1 MQNFAEQHPIFS
13 KKLEETETM
22 IETSWYAIWAK
33 EWNTSTWLMSSLI
46 STLILGEIYAI
57 VLSVYPNFMIT
68 IWLSLGIQSLLYTSL
83 MTFLSI
89 LTLGVISGT
98 LFYAAHLIIKSMNH
112 FEDIYHLWLEVW
124 TQQTKHYT
132 PALIEQL
139 NVENIEKITRIL
151 EEFPAAT
158 PLVQFLKNDKN
169 AESIQQVVKLLKDIW
184 SQESMDAQIKVLTIH
199 LLTQY
204 VQEDNAKLHIN
215 NIWILWEYLQKNPE
229 LNLQMML
236 KVLENSSQIQ
246 KLVEQIQTHSNQPDM
261 IHHAFAK
268 PEMLPYV
275 QAMEETFPKRNLG
288 ERTESTR
295 QLFEDTTDSLISCP
309 LFNHLQEL
317 DDHEKSIRVKLLDT
331 IINHPQSQQIK
342 TLLIEINAIYP
353 TFFSDINKTLQILK
367 LFEKTASLELNI
379 TALANILVQLD
390 ENFCLALIQ
399 THEIHLKNNLELIHD
414 LLTRYFQLSQEE
426 KSDEKLQSIFEI
438 TESQWSEKEKDDFFK
453 KPELTPVEKS
463 EKIDQ
468 KPSKSIIR
476 KASSVFKAFK
486 PKKAKEH
493 QITPNTNTLE
503 EEQISTKAP
512 ESSIDLKKEWH
523 LFKEKKEKS
532 SKNIT
537 NQALELK

>member
-1 MQNFAEQHPIFS
+1 MQNLAEQHPILS
-13 KKLEETETM
+13 KKLEENETM
-22 IETSWYAIWAK
+22 MEASWTTVWAN

-46 STLILGEIYAI
+46 STLILGEIHAI
-57 VLSVYPNFMIT
+57 VLSIYPNFMIS

-83 MTFLSI
+83 MTFLTI

-98 LFYAAHLIIKSMNH
+98 LFYGAHLIIKSMNH
-112 FEDIYHLWLEVW
+112 FEYILHQWLEVW

-132 PALIEQL
+132 PGLIEQL
-139 NVENIEKITRIL
+139 NVENIEKITQIL
-151 EEFPAAT
+151 EGFPAAT

-169 AESIQQVVKLLKDIW
+169 SESIHQIVKLLKDIW

-229 LNLQMML
+229 LNLQIML

-246 KLVEQIQTHSNQPDM
+246 NLVEYIQNYSKQPDM
-261 IHHAFAK
+261 IHHAFDK
-268 PEMLPYV
+268 PEILPYV
-275 QAMEETFPKRNLG
+275 QAMEETFPQRNLG
-288 ERTESTR
+288 ERAESTR
-295 QLFEDTTDSLISCP
+295 QLFEDTTDSLISCQ

-317 DDHEKSIRVKLLDT
+317 DDHEKTIRMQLLNI
-331 IINHPQSQQIK
+331 IINHPQTQQIK
-342 TLLIEINAIYP
+342 TLLNEINTIYP
-353 TFFSDINKTLQILK
+353 SFFSDVNKTRQILK
-367 LFEKTASLELNI
+367 LFEKASSPELNI
-379 TALANILVQLD
+379 TSLARILVQLD
-390 ENFCLALIQ
+390 EHLYFSLIN
-399 THEIHLKNNLELIHD
+399 TYDIHLKNNLELIND

-438 TESQWSEKEKDDFFK
+438 TESQWSEKEKDNFFK

-476 KASSVFKAFK
+476 KASSLFKALK
-486 PKKAKEH
+486 SKKVKNN
-493 QITPNTNTLE
+493 QSTPTTDAVE
-503 EEQISTKAP
+503 EEQISTNPP
-512 ESSIDLKKEWH
+512 ESSTDLKKDWR
-523 LFKEKKEKS
+523 LFKENKEKS
-532 SKNIT
+532 SKNIPV
-537 NQALELK
+537 QALELK